1 MTSLN
6 PLSSVGFGTR
16 LTLMILSLIV
26 GAILIVATLIF
37 LQYRASYTD
46 ATIDRLHAMGESNAQ
61 SFNEWLL
68 GRQDEMRYLAGLD
81 AARGMDLDELEHL
94 IEQIASLRGEY
105 DTIFVVNADGMG
117 EVGVAFDGQARV
129 LSREEAND
137 FNVPDRAWFQS
148 AISGE
153 DTFSRPV
160 VSRATG
166 NRVSTVAIP
175 IEGPDGEPIAVMR
188 GAVQLDTIFDRV
200 NAIDL
205 GEGSEIYLV
214 DRDRHPVTPV
224 ESAPDTDQPIDTRAA
239 QAIAAGD
246 SGVGRYQNAI
256 GTAVI
261 GSFTDIPLLGWGLL
275 MELDEGVALA
285 ELQRALWWVV
295 GLTIAILIAA
305 SLISLG
311 VIRNVLRTLG
321 GDPAYAS
328 DVVRQVSE
336 GDMTVPIQL
345 RKDDDSS
352 LLAAIATMQSRLR
365 ELIGSVRGHAEEVAS
380 AATELS
386 HINEETDKGVNRQ
399 NAQLSDAAAAIN
411 EMTAT
416 VEEVARNS
424 QSTADVVRETTE
436 QAQSGRN
443 VVSASVTSI
452 NKLSNE
458 IQSTA
463 EVITALKGDSD
474 NIGDILQVINNVAD
488 QTNLLALNAA
498 IEAARAGEDG
508 RGFAV
513 VAEEVRNLAVRTQE
527 SITEIQQMIEA
538 VQKRADQ
545 AVTAMAA
552 SQTQAQDGVDQVNQ
566 AGTSLEQIVAAV
578 EKIEDMT
585 RQIASAAE
593 EQSATSN
600 EINRNIHSVSEVSEH
615 NATNVVQMGQASETL
630 AGLSEQ
636 LREIVNRFKV

>member
-1 MTSLN
+1 MNART
-6 PLSSVGFGTR
+6 PLAGLGFGTR

-26 GAILIVATLIF
+26 GAILVVATLIF

-46 ATIDRLHAMGESNAQ
+46 ATIDRLHEMGSSNAQ
-61 SFNEWLL
+61 AFTEWAIE
-68 GRQDEMRYLAGLD
+68 RQDEMRYLADLD
-81 AARGMDLDELEHL
+81 AARDLDTQQLNHLLER
-94 IEQIASLRGEY
+94 IAELRGEY
-105 DTIFVVNADGMG
+105 DTIYVVNADGMG
-117 EVGVAFDGQARV
+117 IAGVFYDGGARI
-129 LSREEAND
+129 LSEEEANE
-137 FNVPDRAWFQS
+137 FNVPDRAWFQR
-148 AISGE
+148 AIGGE
-153 DTFSRPV
+153 DTFSQPV

-166 NRVSTVAIP
+166 NRVSTIAIP

-188 GAVQLDTIFDRV
+188 GAVQLDMVFDRV
-200 NAIDL
+200 NELSL
-205 GEGSEIYLV
+205 GDGSEIYLV
-214 DRDRHPVTPV
+214 NRDRQPVTPV
-224 ESAPDTDQPIDTRAA
+224 DSAPDEDQAIDTQAA
-239 QAIAAGD
+239 HAIAEGE
-246 SGVGRYQNAI
+246 SGIGRYRNAA
-256 GTAVI
+256 GTPVI
-261 GSFTDIPLLGWGLL
+261 GSYADIPLLGWGLVV
-275 MELDEGVALA
+275 ELDEGVALA
-285 ELQRALWWVV
+285 SLQRSLWMVI
-295 GLTIAILIAA
+295 GLTIVILIIA

-311 VIRNVLRTLG
+311 VIRNILRTLG

-328 DVVRQVSE
+328 SVVRQVAE
-336 GDMTVPIQL
+336 GDMTVPIEL
-345 RKDDDSS
+345 RKGDDSS

-365 ELIGSVRGHAEEVAS
+365 ELIGNVRGHAEEVAS

-411 EMTAT
+411 EMTTT

-443 VVSASVTSI
+443 VVTTSVAEI

-463 EVITALKGDSD
+463 DVITALKSDSD
-474 NIGDILQVINNVAD
+474 NIGEILQVINDVAD

-527 SITEIQQMIEA
+527 SITEIRQMIEA
-538 VQKRADQ
+538 LQQRADQ

-552 SQTQAQDGVDQVNQ
+552 SQSQAQNGVDQVNQ
-566 AGTSLEQIVAAV
+566 AGTALGQIVGAV

-600 EINRNIHSVSEVSEH
+600 EINRNIHAISEVSEH